1 MKLTTKPSA
10 TLATLILMTL
20 LTLLSPAVAVRGD
33 DAVAARDDDA
43 EAPEPLDNIEWGT
56 PIHISTTS
64 PAGAFRASLA
74 QSPDGALLVAY
85 SHVTGNGQNPYFRRS
100 FDGGATWSAPAPIH
114 DSPDDLR
121 QVEVVYDSSNIAH
134 AVWRDGSTLQ
144 HAAEGVWPTG
154 ADTIMTTSDVVLDPA
169 VAVGTDNILHVVW
182 AQGSNLH
189 NIYYVRSND
198 GGATWTAPI
207 TLATDTRHSA
217 SPAIAVDGNN
227 NVNVVWEERIF
238 DVGLMAY
245 TYQIHYR
252 RGTKSGPNAY
262 NWSANTIT
270 LSPDNVTTSKR
281 PSIIAEGTTLHVSFA
296 RVETNEQQYPYY
308 TRFEPVSGW
317 TTPFD
322 VSRGHPVSV
331 NSNAP
336 FYLVSSLA
344 LCNEGLYIYYH
355 GASIAN
361 GKEQIWGVNSVDNW
375 ISRDAVTSPDERNIN
390 PSLVC
395 RDGNMHLA
403 YERMLLATVNHQ
415 IYFSTSSN
423 VNAVFLP
430 AMALQ

>member
-10 TLATLILMTL
+10 TLATFILMTL
-20 LTLLSPAVAVRGD
+20 LTLLVPAVAVRGD
-33 DAVAARDDDA
+33 DAVAGRDDDA
-43 EAPEPLDNIEWGT
+43 DAPEPLDNINWGT

-74 QSPDGALLVAY
+74 QSPDGTLLVAY
-85 SHVTGNGQNPYFRRS
+85 SHVTGGVQNPYFRRS
-100 FDGGATWSAPAPIH
+100 YDGGVTWSAPAPIFN
-114 DSPDDLR
+114 SPHDLR
-121 QVEVVYDSSNIAH
+121 QVEVAYNNNNVAH

-144 HAAEGVWPTG
+144 HATEGAWPNG
-154 ADTIMTTSDVVLDPA
+154 ADTIITTSDVVLDPA
-169 VAVGTDNILHVVW
+169 LAVGADNVLHVVW

-189 NIYYVRSND
+189 GIHYSRSND
-198 GGATWTAPI
+198 GGATWTTP
-207 TLATDTRHSA
+207 LALTDDTRHSA
-217 SPAIAVDGNN
+217 SPAIAVDGSN
-227 NVNVVWEERIF
+227 NVHVVWEERLF
-238 DVGLMAY
+238 DINLMAY
-245 TYQIHYR
+245 RYEIRYLK
-252 RGTKSGPNAY
+252 GTKSGPNAY
-262 NWSANTIT
+262 NWDANPTV
-270 LSPDNVTTSKR
+270 LSPNDLRTSKR
-281 PSIIAEGTTLHVSFA
+281 PSIIAEGTTVHVSFA

-308 TRFEPVSGW
+308 TRFETVSGW
-317 TTPFD
+317 TVPFD

-375 ISRDAVTSPDERNIN
+375 VSRDAVTSPDERNIN

-395 RDGNMHLA
+395 YDGNMQLA

-423 VNAVFLP
+423 VNAIFLP
-430 AMALQ
+430 TITLQ